1 MISVSL
7 SPFSEQCRTVIY
19 PHPCNSPVDGLRKY
33 QAETQKE
40 LDALTQSILSKAFKG
55 ELQR

>member
-7 SPFSEQCRTVIY
+7 PPFSEQCRTVIY
-19 PHPCNSPVDGLRKY
+19 PHPCNSPVDELRKY
-33 QAETQKE
+33 QAETQKQ

-55 ELQR
+55 EL